1 MSSDPA
7 LNPGGTIDFSS
18 SQSQG
23 QVQRIGLVPA
33 KDTDENT
40 NINLI
45 MLSFQ
50 SLLDADGVS

>member
-1 MSSDPA
+1 MSSYPA
-7 LNPGGTIDFSS
+7 LNPGGTVDFSS

-40 NINLI
+40 NINFDNAE
-45 MLSFQ
+45 LS
-50 SLLDADGVS
+50 VSSRCRRG

>member
-1 MSSDPA
+1 MSSYPA
-7 LNPGGTIDFSS
+7 LNPGGGMEFSS

-23 QVQRIGLVPA
+23 QVQEIGLVPA

-40 NINLI
+40 NINWI